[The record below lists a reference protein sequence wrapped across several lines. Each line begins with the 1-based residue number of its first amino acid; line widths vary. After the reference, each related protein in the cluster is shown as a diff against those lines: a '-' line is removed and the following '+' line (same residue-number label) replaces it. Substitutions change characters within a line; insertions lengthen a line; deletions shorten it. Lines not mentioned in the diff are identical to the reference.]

1 MFSMKFGVDIHGAQ
15 MMDPIV
21 FDDFLTFPLAPPWSM
36 VQSENIFP
44 TIEWMKEIC
53 DRYLRSFEENV

>member
-21 FDDFLTFPLAPPWSM
+21 FDDL
-36 VQSENIFP
+36 VQYGPE
-44 TIEWMKEIC
+44 
-53 DRYLRSFEENV
+53 